1 LSSLYIVIF
10 NFFFWDRDI
19 PLAGEHFDDGKQIM
33 LAIII
38 LAIIFIG
45 EANVGLDW
53 DFESISSSSSIGG
66 YWVDSSR

>member
-1 LSSLYIVIF
+1 
-10 NFFFWDRDI
+10 
-19 PLAGEHFDDGKQIM
+19 LAGEHFDDGKQIM

>member
-1 LSSLYIVIF
+1 
-10 NFFFWDRDI
+10 
-19 PLAGEHFDDGKQIM
+19 M

-45 EANVGLDW
+45 EINVGLDW
-53 DFESISSSSSIGG
+53 DVESIGVSLSIGG